1 MRRHR
6 RALAV
11 ITALLWLLGVE
22 ALPNLHLA
30 GHSAD
35 HTHAQD
41 GTIVTVS
48 FATSSTHE
56 HADGSVHADHDATA
70 TKTSSPLDTI
80 LDVPAHAASGIAH
93 HATAIFQPPVPLTA
107 PVSAPFAETFLHAA
121 PLAHVASISMV
132 APSARGPPT
141 A

>member
-48 FATSSTHE
+48 FATPSTHE
-56 HADGSVHADHDATA
+56 HTDGSVHADHDATA
-70 TKTSSPLDTI
+70 TRTSSPLDTI

-93 HATAIFQPPVPLTA
+93 HAVALHQPPPPLMT
-107 PVSAPFAETFLHAA
+107 PVSAPVAETFEYATPRGILHATRTRA
-121 PLAHVASISMV
+121 AT
-132 APSARGPPT
+132 ARGPPT